1 MSIKRTFNGATIIK
15 PGAYTKI
22 VVENLSGFP
31 LQPTGV
37 VGIIGEAV
45 GGEPRVLDI
54 LSGIGVQEAKA
65 RYKSG
70 PIADALELLVN
81 PSRDSR
87 IANGASKIVVYKVN
101 NSTQGVSVLK
111 NVESPQVD
119 AINLSSKNWGADE
132 NNINFISSAGAIED
146 KDAILEGSIAG
157 PFTLTGGES
166 LLIRAGGQIYNFTGT
181 LSGSQTAAALIADLN
196 NGANWAPSKP
206 VIASLIPST
215 QRIQL
220 AIDTTALTGQGLDYG
235 YLKVEAAST
244 LDTIVGI
251 TGEARGQKG
260 SRILTIIKD
269 TVEEV
274 SLELGGLA
282 QLSIK
287 YVGAGTDAILDVRKI
302 SGELRL
308 QTVCTGAAGDN
319 LDILLVDADGRNK
332 HTLKTL
338 ADLIDAHAAYEA
350 SVLGANPSV
359 NASELDFYNDIRI
372 IDVAAKLHKDVSDI
386 VSYLNTFSLLVGASK
401 IDNVYRAIETFA
413 SPRFFSG
420 ATDGSSANS
429 DWADGFEALKEE
441 RINVVVPLIS
451 KDVGALTVDSINAL
465 AANHAA
471 WGWSTTGKSERHA
484 FVSRNGSKTV
494 VKDAAKAINSGYVSL
509 VAQQPQV
516 LNRLSELQ
524 WMDEW
529 AYAAICAGQR
539 AGAEVGEPLTFKLFN
554 ANSMR
559 VQDGSWNPKKDFA
572 EMIEAGVWVAEP
584 LDTGGFRH
592 VVGNTT
598 YGVDPS
604 FVWNRESVVQAA
616 GFVAYDLRLNL
627 ELVFTGT
634 KARTGTAEAVANFI
648 KNRMSAYLGAD
659 IIVGDDLNEG
669 LGYKNLRVQV
679 EGNTAIINVSIT
691 PVQGI
696 DFILPT
702 IYLADIRQ
710 SA

>member
-15 PGAYTKI
+15 PGAYSKI

-31 LQPTGV
+31 LAATGV
-37 VGIIGEAV
+37 VGIVGEAV

-54 LSGIGVQEAKA
+54 ISGMGIQDAKA

-81 PSRDSR
+81 PSRDAR
-87 IANGASKIVVYKVN
+87 IANGASKIVIYKVN
-101 NSTQGVSVLK
+101 ASTQSASALK
-111 NVESPQVD
+111 NTQAVPVS
-119 AINLSSKNWGADE
+119 AIDLKSKNYGADE
-132 NNINFISSAGAIED
+132 DQISMTSSVGGLED
-146 KDAILEGSIAG
+146 ATAVLSGSIAG
-157 PFTLTGGES
+157 PFTLVGGET
-166 LLIRAGGQIYNFTGT
+166 LILKAGASTYTFTGS
-181 LSGSQTAAALIADLN
+181 LSGAQTATALVGDLN
-196 NGANWAPSKP
+196 NASNWAPSKP
-206 VIASLIPST
+206 VVASLVSGT

-220 AIDTTALTGQGLDYG
+220 ALDVATLVGQELDYG
-235 YLKVEAAST
+235 YLKVDAAST
-244 LDTIVGI
+244 LDTLVGI
-251 TGEARGQKG
+251 TGEARGKKG
-260 SRILTIIKD
+260 SRILTFVKGV
-269 TVEEV
+269 TEEA
-274 SLELGGLA
+274 SLDLGGVA

-287 YVGAGTDAILDVRKI
+287 YVGAGTDAVLDIKKV

-308 QTVCTGAAGDN
+308 QTTCTGASSDN
-319 LDILLVDADGRNK
+319 LDILLKDAEGKEK

-338 ADLIDAHAAYEA
+338 ADLIDSKAAYEC
-350 SVLGANPSV
+350 SVVGPQASV
-359 NASELDFYNDIRI
+359 NASKLDFYDDLRI
-372 IDVAAKLHKDVSDI
+372 IDVAAKLHKDVAD
-386 VSYLNTFSLLVGASK
+386 VADYLNGFSLLVEAEK
-401 IDNVYRAIETFA
+401 LDNVYRAIELIST
-413 SPRFFSG
+413 PRFFAGGS
-420 ATDGSSANS
+420 DGSSLNS

-451 KDVGALTVDSINAL
+451 KDIGSLTVDSINAL

-471 WGWSTTGKSERHA
+471 WGWSTGGKSERHV
-484 FVSRNGSKTV
+484 FVSRNGSKSV
-494 VKDAAKAINSGYVSL
+494 VKDAAKALQSGYVSL

-516 LNRLSELQ
+516 LNKAGELQ

-529 AYAAICAGQR
+529 AMACLCAGQR

-554 ANSMR
+554 ANGLR
-559 VQDGSWNPKKDFA
+559 VLDGSWNPRKDFA
-572 EMIEAGVWVAEP
+572 EMIEAGVWIGEP

-598 YGVDPS
+598 YGVDAS
-604 FVWNRESVVQAA
+604 FVWNRESVVQAS

-648 KNRMSAYLGAD
+648 KNRMSSYLSAD

-669 LGYKNLRVQV
+669 LGYKNLRVLI